1 MNEEKLI
8 EELKSYLGAIKKAL
22 DEQAK
27 KNGTSYSI
35 EDWLYSAIAAYAKL
49 NPDWDSFIEK
59 KPPQNPD
66 DPDDPINED
75 DDEENNEDDSK
86 NDTFP
91 DLSAAKIDAICKIFG
106 AYCVNK
112 EG

>member
-59 KPPQNPD
+59 KPPQSNE
-66 DPDDPINED
+66 DPDDPQNED
-75 DDEENNEDDSK
+75 DDDEDD
-86 NDTFP
+86 DIVP
-91 DLSAAKIDAICKIFG
+91 DLSADKIDAICKIFG